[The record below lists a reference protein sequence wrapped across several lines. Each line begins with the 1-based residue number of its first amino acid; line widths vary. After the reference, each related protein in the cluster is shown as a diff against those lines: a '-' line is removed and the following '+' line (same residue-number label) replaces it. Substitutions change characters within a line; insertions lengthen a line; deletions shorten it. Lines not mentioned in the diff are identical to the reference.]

1 MNYLTNLQLE
11 VHGFHF
17 LVGVPQLLLV
27 LKAPPACRVVI
38 IMRCSHFHEMLALQ
52 QYKFKKDIFS
62 STTLAKLN

>member
-38 IMRCSHFHEMLALQ
+38 VICR
-52 QYKFKKDIFS
+52 FS
-62 STTLAKLN
+62 FDLKQRERFYIAHLKIEVRLR